1 MERQSLSIIIR
12 WIQLNPSFVFCFFF
26 LQKFN
31 FLSAREFRT
40 SLRAYSIVNQ
50 KIPKGSSYHEDT
62 DSYWM
67 SGLAEASKIAK
78 ASRTTNEDDDVEFFE
93 MPDQNE
99 DFEVDEEFSFTY
111 VIGTILV
118 KDICVHAFCEV
129 CQKVLLSDKPLEAHS
144 LIEKREYVTGEQH
157 LTYPSELAIKLFT
170 KIEELFQ
177 ANEDK
182 IVGPT
187 QVIDNLSKQGA
198 KLVSAALP
206 EVPTCHLFSMV
217 RRYINT
223 RLGRFLSKKTAALR
237 ASQKTSVD
245 GIKHASKSAA
255 GHALK

>member
-1 MERQSLSIIIR
+1 
-12 WIQLNPSFVFCFFF
+12 
-26 LQKFN
+26 
-31 FLSAREFRT
+31 
-40 SLRAYSIVNQ
+40 
-50 KIPKGSSYHEDT
+50 
-62 DSYWM
+62 M

-78 ASRTTNEDDDVEFFE
+78 ASRTTNEDDDVDFFE

-177 ANEDK
+177 SNEDK
-182 IVGPT
+182 IIGPT
-187 QVIDNLSKQGA
+187 QVIDNMSKQGA

-206 EVPTCHLFSMV
+206 EVPTCHLVSMV